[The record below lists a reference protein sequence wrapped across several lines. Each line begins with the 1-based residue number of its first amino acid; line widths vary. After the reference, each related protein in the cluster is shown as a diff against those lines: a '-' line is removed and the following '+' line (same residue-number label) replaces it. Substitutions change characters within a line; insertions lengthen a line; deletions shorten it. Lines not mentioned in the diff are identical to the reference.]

1 MTNRALQT
9 RIRYF
14 LLIFAILAL
23 LCVAVTNLFGG
34 VCYAETEKDAEEILE
49 KNVDDTLEDIDTSAL
64 DKFLS
69 GISEDFRT
77 LFGDDVAATAKA
89 IVKGEYAGSFNE
101 FFSVMIKGISKSVL
115 DVLPTVLTLVAIAVL
130 YSLLGGFTSG
140 FVQKP
145 TEKLIYFATY
155 STMILIVMVEVGG
168 VIKLTTNTID
178 NVRVLME
185 GIFPILL
192 TLTTLLGGVTSSAV
206 FKPMMSTLV
215 TVITVFVSR
224 LIIPMFIAS
233 IAFSIVGNLTK
244 SVKLDKLT
252 EFFKSSATYILG
264 GGFGIFIA
272 FLTFQGLTGGVI
284 DSISVKTAK
293 FAMQSY
299 IPILGGYLSDGFDL
313 MMASIV
319 LIKNSVGVIGLLM
332 LLSVIVLPT
341 VKIILLSLGLKLAS
355 GIIEPISD
363 SKFSKMLSD
372 VSSNM
377 TLLIISLVGVGFMF
391 LLTVML
397 VIYTCNG
404 GVL

>member
-1 MTNRALQT
+1 MIRQRQT
-9 RIRYF
+9 THIAYF
-14 LLIFAILAL
+14 CILILIFSLVSVLFSDTKAVCLA
-23 LCVAVTNLFGG
+23 
-34 VCYAETEKDAEEILE
+34 ESEKDAEEILGE
-49 KNVDDTLEDIDTSAL
+49 NVDDNLENIDMSQL
-64 DKFLS
+64 DKLLS
-69 GISEDFRT
+69 TLTDDFKT
-77 LFGDDVAATAKA
+77 LFGDDVANTAKE
-89 IVKGEYAGSFNE
+89 IIHGNYTGDFNE
-101 FFSVMIKGISKSVL
+101 FFAVLLSGISKSVL
-115 DVLPTVLTLVAIAVL
+115 DILPTILTIVAIAVL

-140 FVQKP
+140 FIQKP

-168 VIKLTTNTID
+168 VIKLTTDTIT
-178 NVRVLME
+178 NVKTLME

-206 FKPMMSTLV
+206 FKPMMTTLV
-215 TVITVFVSR
+215 TFITVFVSN
-224 LIIPMFIAS
+224 IVIPMFIAAIS
-233 IAFSIVGNLTK
+233 FSIVGNLTK

-252 EFFKSSATYILG
+252 DFFKSSATYILG
-264 GGFGIFIA
+264 GVFGIFIA

-319 LIKNSVGVIGLLM
+319 LIKNSIGVIGLLM
-332 LLSVIVLPT
+332 LLSIIALPT

-363 SKFSKMLSD
+363 SKFSKMLSNI
-372 VSSNM
+372 SSNM

-391 LLTVML
+391 LLTVMM

>member
-1 MTNRALQT
+1 MIRQRQT
-9 RIRYF
+9 THIAYF
-14 LLIFAILAL
+14 CILILIFALVSVLFSDAKAVCLA
-23 LCVAVTNLFGG
+23 
-34 VCYAETEKDAEEILE
+34 ESEKDAEEILGE
-49 KNVDDTLEDIDTSAL
+49 NVDDNLENIDMSQL
-64 DKFLS
+64 DKLLS
-69 GISEDFRT
+69 TLTDDFKT
-77 LFGDDVAATAKA
+77 LFGDDVANTAKE
-89 IVKGEYAGSFNE
+89 IIHGNYTGDFNE
-101 FFSVMIKGISKSVL
+101 FYAVLLSGISKSVL
-115 DVLPTVLTLVAIAVL
+115 DILPTILTIVAIAVL

-140 FVQKP
+140 FIQKP

-168 VIKLTTNTID
+168 VIKLTTDTIT
-178 NVRVLME
+178 NVKTLME

-206 FKPMMSTLV
+206 FKPMMTTLV
-215 TVITVFVSR
+215 TFITVFVSN
-224 LIIPMFIAS
+224 IVIPMFIAA

-252 EFFKSSATYILG
+252 DFFKSSATYILG
-264 GGFGIFIA
+264 GVFGIFIA

-319 LIKNSVGVIGLLM
+319 LIKNSIGVIGLLM
-332 LLSVIVLPT
+332 LLSIIALPT

-363 SKFSKMLSD
+363 SKFSKMLSNI
-372 VSSNM
+372 SSNM

-391 LLTVML
+391 LLTVMM

>member
-23 LCVAVTNLFGG
+23 LCDAVTNLFGG

-178 NVRVLME
+178 NVSVLME

-264 GGFGIFIA
+264 GAFGIFIA

>member
-1 MTNRALQT
+1 MIRQRQT
-9 RIRYF
+9 THIAYF
-14 LLIFAILAL
+14 CILILIFALVSVLFSDAKAVCLA
-23 LCVAVTNLFGG
+23 
-34 VCYAETEKDAEEILE
+34 ESEKDAEEILGE
-49 KNVDDTLEDIDTSAL
+49 NVDDNLENIDMSQL
-64 DKFLS
+64 DKLLS
-69 GISEDFRT
+69 TLTNDFKT
-77 LFGDDVAATAKA
+77 LFGDDVANTAKE
-89 IVKGEYAGSFNE
+89 IIHGNYTGDFNE
-101 FFSVMIKGISKSVL
+101 FFAVLLSGISKSVL
-115 DVLPTVLTLVAIAVL
+115 DILPTILTIVAIAVL

-140 FVQKP
+140 FIQKP

-168 VIKLTTNTID
+168 VIKLTTDTIT
-178 NVRVLME
+178 NVKTLME

-206 FKPMMSTLV
+206 FKPMMTTLV
-215 TVITVFVSR
+215 TFITVFVSN
-224 LIIPMFIAS
+224 IVIPMFIAA

-252 EFFKSSATYILG
+252 DFFKSSATYILG
-264 GGFGIFIA
+264 GAFGIFIA

-319 LIKNSVGVIGLLM
+319 LIKNSIGVIGLLM
-332 LLSVIVLPT
+332 LLSIIALPT

-363 SKFSKMLSD
+363 SKFSKMLSNI
-372 VSSNM
+372 SSNM

-391 LLTVML
+391 LLTVMM

>member
-1 MTNRALQT
+1 MIRQRQT
-9 RIRYF
+9 THIAYF
-14 LLIFAILAL
+14 CILILIFSLVSVLFSDTKAVCLA
-23 LCVAVTNLFGG
+23 
-34 VCYAETEKDAEEILE
+34 ESEKDAEEILGE
-49 KNVDDTLEDIDTSAL
+49 NVDDNLENIDMSQL
-64 DKFLS
+64 DKLLS
-69 GISEDFRT
+69 TLTDYFKT
-77 LFGDDVAATAKA
+77 LFGDDVANTAKE
-89 IVKGEYAGSFNE
+89 IIHGNYTGDFNE
-101 FFSVMIKGISKSVL
+101 FFAVLLSGISKSVL
-115 DVLPTVLTLVAIAVL
+115 DILPTILTIVAIAVL

-140 FVQKP
+140 FIQKP

-168 VIKLTTNTID
+168 VIKLTTDTIT
-178 NVRVLME
+178 NVKTLME

-206 FKPMMSTLV
+206 FKPMMTTLV
-215 TVITVFVSR
+215 TFITVFVSN
-224 LIIPMFIAS
+224 IVIPMFIAAIS
-233 IAFSIVGNLTK
+233 FSIVGNLTK

-252 EFFKSSATYILG
+252 DFFKSSATYILG
-264 GGFGIFIA
+264 GVFGIFIA

-319 LIKNSVGVIGLLM
+319 LIKNSIGVIGLLM
-332 LLSVIVLPT
+332 LLSIIALPT

-363 SKFSKMLSD
+363 SKFSKMLSNI
-372 VSSNM
+372 SSNM

-391 LLTVML
+391 LLTVMM

>member
-9 RIRYF
+9 RIKYF
-14 LLIFAILAL
+14 LLIFTILAL
-23 LCVAVTNLFGG
+23 LCAAVTNLFGG

-49 KNVDDTLEDIDTSAL
+49 ENVDNTLEDVDTSAL

-69 GISEDFRT
+69 DISEDFRT
-77 LFGDDVAATAKA
+77 LFGDDAAATAKA

-264 GGFGIFIA
+264 GVFGIFIA

-319 LIKNSVGVIGLLM
+319 LIKNSIGVIGLLM

>member
-1 MTNRALQT
+1 MIRQRQT
-9 RIRYF
+9 THIAYF
-14 LLIFAILAL
+14 CILILIFSLVSVLFSDTKAVCLA
-23 LCVAVTNLFGG
+23 
-34 VCYAETEKDAEEILE
+34 ESEKDAEEILGE
-49 KNVDDTLEDIDTSAL
+49 NVDDNLENIDMSQL
-64 DKFLS
+64 DKLLS
-69 GISEDFRT
+69 TLTDDFKT
-77 LFGDDVAATAKA
+77 LFGDDVANTAKE
-89 IVKGEYAGSFNE
+89 IIHGNYTGDFNE
-101 FFSVMIKGISKSVL
+101 FFAVLLSGISKNVL
-115 DVLPTVLTLVAIAVL
+115 DILPTILTIVAIAVL

-140 FVQKP
+140 FIQKP

-168 VIKLTTNTID
+168 VIKLTTDTIT
-178 NVRVLME
+178 NVKTLME

-206 FKPMMSTLV
+206 FKPMMTTLV
-215 TVITVFVSR
+215 TFITVFVSN
-224 LIIPMFIAS
+224 IVIPMFIAAIS
-233 IAFSIVGNLTK
+233 FSIVGNLTK

-252 EFFKSSATYILG
+252 DFFKSSATYILG
-264 GGFGIFIA
+264 GVFGIFIA

-319 LIKNSVGVIGLLM
+319 LIKNSIGVIGLLM
-332 LLSVIVLPT
+332 LLSIIALPT

-363 SKFSKMLSD
+363 SKFSKMLSNI
-372 VSSNM
+372 SSNM

-391 LLTVML
+391 LLTVMM

>member
-1 MTNRALQT
+1 MIRQRQT
-9 RIRYF
+9 THIAYF
-14 LLIFAILAL
+14 CILILIFALVSVLFSDAKAVCLA
-23 LCVAVTNLFGG
+23 
-34 VCYAETEKDAEEILE
+34 ESEKDAEEILGE
-49 KNVDDTLEDIDTSAL
+49 NVDDNLENIDMSQL
-64 DKFLS
+64 DKLLS
-69 GISEDFRT
+69 TLTDDFKT
-77 LFGDDVAATAKA
+77 LFGDDVANTAKE
-89 IVKGEYAGSFNE
+89 IIHGNYTGDFNE
-101 FFSVMIKGISKSVL
+101 FYALLLSGISKSVL
-115 DVLPTVLTLVAIAVL
+115 DILPTILTIVAIAVL

-140 FVQKP
+140 FIQKP

-168 VIKLTTNTID
+168 VIKLTTDTIT
-178 NVRVLME
+178 NVKTLME

-206 FKPMMSTLV
+206 FKPMMTTLV
-215 TVITVFVSR
+215 TFITVFVSN
-224 LIIPMFIAS
+224 IVIPMFIAA

-252 EFFKSSATYILG
+252 DFFKSSATYILG
-264 GGFGIFIA
+264 GVFGIFIA

-319 LIKNSVGVIGLLM
+319 LIKNSIGVIGLLM
-332 LLSVIVLPT
+332 LLSIIALPT

-363 SKFSKMLSD
+363 SKFSKMLSNI
-372 VSSNM
+372 SSNM

-391 LLTVML
+391 LLTVMM

>member
-1 MTNRALQT
+1 MIRQRQT
-9 RIRYF
+9 THIAYF
-14 LLIFAILAL
+14 CILILIFALVSVLFSDAKAVCLA
-23 LCVAVTNLFGG
+23 
-34 VCYAETEKDAEEILE
+34 ESEKDAEEILGE
-49 KNVDDTLEDIDTSAL
+49 NVDDNLENIDMSQL
-64 DKFLS
+64 DKLLS
-69 GISEDFRT
+69 TLTDDFKT
-77 LFGDDVAATAKA
+77 LFGDDVANTAKE
-89 IVKGEYAGSFNE
+89 IIHGNYTGDFNE
-101 FFSVMIKGISKSVL
+101 FFAVLLSGISKSAL
-115 DVLPTVLTLVAIAVL
+115 DILPTILTIVAIAVL

-140 FVQKP
+140 FIQKP

-168 VIKLTTNTID
+168 VIKLTTDTIT
-178 NVRVLME
+178 NVKTLME

-206 FKPMMSTLV
+206 FKPMMTTLV
-215 TVITVFVSR
+215 TFITVFVSN
-224 LIIPMFIAS
+224 IVIPMFIAA

-252 EFFKSSATYILG
+252 DFFKSSATYILG
-264 GGFGIFIA
+264 GVFGIFIA

-319 LIKNSVGVIGLLM
+319 LIKNSIGVIGLLM
-332 LLSVIVLPT
+332 LLSIIALPT

-363 SKFSKMLSD
+363 SKFSKMLSNI
-372 VSSNM
+372 SSNM

-391 LLTVML
+391 LLTVMM

>member
-1 MTNRALQT
+1 MIRQRQT
-9 RIRYF
+9 THIAYF
-14 LLIFAILAL
+14 CILILIFSLVSVLFSDAKAVCLA
-23 LCVAVTNLFGG
+23 
-34 VCYAETEKDAEEILE
+34 ESEKDAEEILGE
-49 KNVDDTLEDIDTSAL
+49 NVDDNLENIDMSQL
-64 DKFLS
+64 DKLLS
-69 GISEDFRT
+69 TLTDDFKT
-77 LFGDDVAATAKA
+77 LFGDDVANTAKE
-89 IVKGEYAGSFNE
+89 IIHGNYTGDFNE
-101 FFSVMIKGISKSVL
+101 FFAVLLSEISKSVL
-115 DVLPTVLTLVAIAVL
+115 DILPTILTIVAIAVL

-140 FVQKP
+140 FIQKP

-168 VIKLTTNTID
+168 VIKLTTDTIT
-178 NVRVLME
+178 NVKTLME

-206 FKPMMSTLV
+206 FKPMMTTLV
-215 TVITVFVSR
+215 TFITVFVSN
-224 LIIPMFIAS
+224 IVIPMFIAA

-252 EFFKSSATYILG
+252 DFFKSSATYILG
-264 GGFGIFIA
+264 GVFGIFIA

-319 LIKNSVGVIGLLM
+319 LIKNSIGVIGLLM
-332 LLSVIVLPT
+332 LLSIIALPT

-363 SKFSKMLSD
+363 SKFSKMLSNI
-372 VSSNM
+372 SSNM

-391 LLTVML
+391 LLTVMM

>member
-264 GGFGIFIA
+264 GVFGIFIA

>member
-1 MTNRALQT
+1 MIRQRQT
-9 RIRYF
+9 THIAYF
-14 LLIFAILAL
+14 CILILIFSLVFVLFSDAKAVCLA
-23 LCVAVTNLFGG
+23 
-34 VCYAETEKDAEEILE
+34 ESEKDAEEILGE
-49 KNVDDTLEDIDTSAL
+49 NVDDNLENIDMSQL
-64 DKFLS
+64 DKLLS
-69 GISEDFRT
+69 TLTDDFKT
-77 LFGDDVAATAKA
+77 LFGDDVANTAKE
-89 IVKGEYAGSFNE
+89 IIHGNYTGDFNE
-101 FFSVMIKGISKSVL
+101 FFAVLLSGISKSML
-115 DVLPTVLTLVAIAVL
+115 DILPTILTIVAIAVL

-140 FVQKP
+140 FIQKP

-168 VIKLTTNTID
+168 VIKLTTDTIT
-178 NVRVLME
+178 NVKTLME

-206 FKPMMSTLV
+206 FKPMMTTLV
-215 TVITVFVSR
+215 TFITVFVSN
-224 LIIPMFIAS
+224 IVIPMFIAA

-252 EFFKSSATYILG
+252 DFFKSSATYILG
-264 GGFGIFIA
+264 GVFGIFIA

-319 LIKNSVGVIGLLM
+319 LIKNSIGVIGLLM
-332 LLSVIVLPT
+332 LLSIIALPT

-363 SKFSKMLSD
+363 SKFSKMLSNI
-372 VSSNM
+372 SSNM

-391 LLTVML
+391 LLTVMM

>member
-1 MTNRALQT
+1 MTKRAYQT
-9 RIRYF
+9 RIKY
-14 LLIFAILAL
+14 LSAL
-23 LCVAVTNLFGG
+23 FVCVALAVVITAT
-34 VCYAETEKDAEEILE
+34 VPEATCYAQSEKDAEEILGE
-49 KNVDDTLEDIDTSAL
+49 NVEEELENIDTSAL
-64 DKFLS
+64 DEFLQDVS
-69 GISEDFRT
+69 QDFRA
-77 LFGDDVAATAKA
+77 LFGEDAAATAKE
-89 IVKGEYAGSFNE
+89 IIKGEYTGSFNE
-101 FFSVMIKGISKSVL
+101 FFSVILKGVSKSAL

-155 STMILIVMVEVGG
+155 STMILVVMVEVGG
-168 VIKLTTNTID
+168 VIKLTTDTISS
-178 NVRVLME
+178 VRVLME
-185 GIFPILL
+185 AIFPILL

-215 TVITVFVSR
+215 TVITVFVSK

-252 EFFKSSATYILG
+252 DFFKSSATYILG
-264 GGFGIFIA
+264 GVFGIFIA

-319 LIKNSVGVIGLLM
+319 LIKNSIGVIGLLM
-332 LLSVIVLPT
+332 LLSIIVLPT
-341 VKIILLSLGLKLAS
+341 VKIILLSLGLKLAG

>member
-1 MTNRALQT
+1 MKKCLKSTYNK
-9 RIRYF
+9 YF
-14 LLIFAILAL
+14 YIIAIL
-23 LCVAVTNLFGG
+23 VAVLLSIIFSTRGS
-34 VCYAETEKDAEEILE
+34 CYAESDKSAEEILGE
-49 KNVDDTLEDIDTSAL
+49 NVDENLSDIDTSKL
-64 DKFLS
+64 DGLLDS
-69 GISEDFRT
+69 LSEDFKT
-77 LFGDDVAATAKA
+77 LFGDDVAATAKE
-89 IVKGEYAGSFNE
+89 IIKGNYTGNFND
-101 FFSVMIKGISKSVL
+101 FFGVMVKGISKSVL
-115 DVLPTVLTLVAIAVL
+115 DVLPTVLTLVAIAIL

-155 STMILIVMVEVGG
+155 STMILVVMVEVGG
-168 VIKLTTNTID
+168 VIKLTRNTID
-178 NVRVLME
+178 NVKILME
-185 GIFPILL
+185 GIFPVLL
-192 TLTTLLGGVTSSAV
+192 TLTTLLGGVTTSAV
-206 FKPMMSTLV
+206 FKPMMTTLV
-215 TVITVFVSR
+215 TIITVFVSDI
-224 LIIPMFIAS
+224 IIPMFIAA

-252 EFFKSSATYILG
+252 EFFKSSATYVLG
-264 GGFGIFIA
+264 GVFGIFVA

-319 LIKNSVGVIGLLM
+319 LIKNSIGIIGLLM
-332 LLSVIVLPT
+332 LLSIIVLPT
-341 VKIILLSLGLKLAS
+341 VKIVLLSLGLKLAS
-355 GIIEPISD
+355 GIIEPVSD
-363 SKFSKMLSD
+363 SKFSKMLSN
-372 VSSNM
+372 VSSNL

-404 GVL
+404 GVV

>member
-1 MTNRALQT
+1 MTKRKLQT
-9 RIRYF
+9 RIKYF
-14 LLIFAILAL
+14 YILTVLFAVIAATAFLYPDE
-23 LCVAVTNLFGG
+23 
-34 VCYAETEKDAEEILE
+34 VCFAESKKDAEEILGE
-49 KNVDDTLEDIDTSAL
+49 NVDQALEDIDTSSL
-64 DKFLS
+64 DSFLES
-69 GISEDFRT
+69 LSEDFRT
-77 LFGDDVAATAKA
+77 MFGKDVAETAKA
-89 IVKGEYAGSFNE
+89 IIKGNYTGNFNE
-101 FFSVMIKGISKSVL
+101 FFSVLIKGLSKSIL

-215 TVITVFVSR
+215 TVITVFVSK

-252 EFFKSSATYILG
+252 DFFKSSATYILG
-264 GGFGIFIA
+264 GVFGIFIA

-319 LIKNSVGVIGLLM
+319 LIKNSIGVIGLMM
-332 LLSVIVLPT
+332 LLSIIVLPT

-404 GVL
+404 GVV

>member
-9 RIRYF
+9 RIKYF
-14 LLIFAILAL
+14 LLIFTILAL
-23 LCVAVTNLFGG
+23 LCAAVTNLFGG
-34 VCYAETEKDAEEILE
+34 VCYAETEKDVEEILE
-49 KNVDDTLEDIDTSAL
+49 ENVDNTLEDVDTSAL

-69 GISEDFRT
+69 GISEDLRT

-115 DVLPTVLTLVAIAVL
+115 DVLPTVLALVAIAVL
-130 YSLLGGFTSG
+130 YSILGGFTSG

-252 EFFKSSATYILG
+252 EFFKS
-264 GGFGIFIA
+264 
-272 FLTFQGLTGGVI
+272 
-284 DSISVKTAK
+284 
-293 FAMQSY
+293 
-299 IPILGGYLSDGFDL
+299 
-313 MMASIV
+313 
-319 LIKNSVGVIGLLM
+319 
-332 LLSVIVLPT
+332 
-341 VKIILLSLGLKLAS
+341 
-355 GIIEPISD
+355 
-363 SKFSKMLSD
+363 
-372 VSSNM
+372 
-377 TLLIISLVGVGFMF
+377 
-391 LLTVML
+391 
-397 VIYTCNG
+397 
-404 GVL
+404 

>member
-1 MTNRALQT
+1 MIRQRQT
-9 RIRYF
+9 THIAYF
-14 LLIFAILAL
+14 CILILIFALVSVLFSDAKAVCLA
-23 LCVAVTNLFGG
+23 
-34 VCYAETEKDAEEILE
+34 ESEKDAEEILGE
-49 KNVDDTLEDIDTSAL
+49 NVDDNLENIDMSQL
-64 DKFLS
+64 DKLLS
-69 GISEDFRT
+69 TLTDDFKT
-77 LFGDDVAATAKA
+77 LFGDDVANTAKE
-89 IVKGEYAGSFNE
+89 IIHGNYTGDFNE
-101 FFSVMIKGISKSVL
+101 FFAVLLSGISKSVL
-115 DVLPTVLTLVAIAVL
+115 DILPTILTIVAIAVL

-140 FVQKP
+140 FIQKP

-155 STMILIVMVEVGG
+155 STMILIVMVEVWG
-168 VIKLTTNTID
+168 VIKLTTDTIT
-178 NVRVLME
+178 NVKTLME

-206 FKPMMSTLV
+206 FKPMMTTLV
-215 TVITVFVSR
+215 TFITVFVSN
-224 LIIPMFIAS
+224 IVIPMFIAA

-252 EFFKSSATYILG
+252 DFFKSSATYILG
-264 GGFGIFIA
+264 GVFGIFIA

-319 LIKNSVGVIGLLM
+319 LIKNSIGVIGLLM
-332 LLSVIVLPT
+332 LLSIIALPT

-363 SKFSKMLSD
+363 SKFSKMLSNI
-372 VSSNM
+372 SSNM

-391 LLTVML
+391 LLTVMM

>member
-1 MTNRALQT
+1 MIRQRQT
-9 RIRYF
+9 THIAYF
-14 LLIFAILAL
+14 CILILIFALVSVLFSDAKAVCLA
-23 LCVAVTNLFGG
+23 
-34 VCYAETEKDAEEILE
+34 ESEKDAEEILGE
-49 KNVDDTLEDIDTSAL
+49 NVDDNLENIDMSQL
-64 DKFLS
+64 DKLLS
-69 GISEDFRT
+69 TLTDDFKT
-77 LFGDDVAATAKA
+77 LFGDDVANTAKE
-89 IVKGEYAGSFNE
+89 IIHGNYTGDFNE
-101 FFSVMIKGISKSVL
+101 FFAVLLSGISKSVL
-115 DVLPTVLTLVAIAVL
+115 DILPTILTIVAIAVL

-140 FVQKP
+140 FIQKP

-168 VIKLTTNTID
+168 VIKLTTDTIT
-178 NVRVLME
+178 NVKTLME

-206 FKPMMSTLV
+206 FKPMMTTLV
-215 TVITVFVSR
+215 TFITVFVSN
-224 LIIPMFIAS
+224 IVIPMFIAA

-252 EFFKSSATYILG
+252 DFFKSSATYILG
-264 GGFGIFIA
+264 GVFGIFIA

-319 LIKNSVGVIGLLM
+319 LIKNSIGVIGLLM
-332 LLSVIVLPT
+332 LLSIIALPT

-363 SKFSKMLSD
+363 SKFSKMLSNI
-372 VSSNM
+372 SSNM

-391 LLTVML
+391 LLTVMM

>member
-1 MTNRALQT
+1 MIRQRQT
-9 RIRYF
+9 THIAYF
-14 LLIFAILAL
+14 CILILIFALVSVLFSDAKAVCLA
-23 LCVAVTNLFGG
+23 
-34 VCYAETEKDAEEILE
+34 ESEKDAEEILGE
-49 KNVDDTLEDIDTSAL
+49 NVDDNLENIDMSQL
-64 DKFLS
+64 DKLLS
-69 GISEDFRT
+69 TLTNDFKT
-77 LFGDDVAATAKA
+77 LFGDDVANTAKE
-89 IVKGEYAGSFNE
+89 IIHGNYTGDFNE
-101 FFSVMIKGISKSVL
+101 FFAVLLSGISKSVL
-115 DVLPTVLTLVAIAVL
+115 DILPTILTIVAIAVL

-140 FVQKP
+140 FIQKP

-168 VIKLTTNTID
+168 VIKLTTDTIT
-178 NVRVLME
+178 NVKTLME

-206 FKPMMSTLV
+206 FKPMMTTLV
-215 TVITVFVSR
+215 TFITVFVSN
-224 LIIPMFIAS
+224 IVIPMFIAA

-252 EFFKSSATYILG
+252 DFFKSSATYILG
-264 GGFGIFIA
+264 GVFGIFIA

-319 LIKNSVGVIGLLM
+319 LIKNSIGVIGLLM
-332 LLSVIVLPT
+332 LLSIIALPT

-363 SKFSKMLSD
+363 SKFSKMLSNI
-372 VSSNM
+372 SSNM

-391 LLTVML
+391 LLTVMM

>member
-185 GIFPILL
+185 GIFPTLL